1 MNIVVYLNSISRLSG
16 GVMDATRNLYLN
28 SNLAN
33 NISTNIFSYID
44 KYTEEDKHLWNSLP
58 LHLYQSQN
66 SFHYNKNLKRDL
78 LNFQSELLHVH
89 GLWQYPHLFMKEWKT
104 HSSKPLVCSPHGMLD
119 PFIINSQSKMKRL
132 IANLLFNQPLKMV
145 DCFHALCLK
154 ELEDIRL
161 YGLKQPVAI
170 IPNAVNIP
178 ENNIKKAS
186 NDGKK
191 HLLYLGRLHPKKGID
206 LLIYAV
212 SKIKKEKPNILKN
225 WIIDIVGWDHENSLQ
240 NLKLLV
246 KQENLDSEIIF
257 HGGLFNHQKDE
268 MYLKADVYILPS
280 HGEGL
285 PMTVLEAWSWR
296 TPVIMTPQCNLNEGF
311 KYNAA
316 IKVDDNVESIKRGI
330 ETTLTMNKEEL
341 NKIGNNGLELVKE
354 HFSWD
359 ASAKKMLL
367 LYNWLITKENK
378 PNFIY
383 TDF

>member
-1 MNIVVYLNSISRLSG
+1 MNIAVYLNSISRLSG
-16 GVMDATRNLYLN
+16 GVMDATRSLYLN
-28 SNLAN
+28 TNIAS
-33 NISTNIFSYID
+33 ISTNIFSYID
-44 KYTEEDKHLWNSLP
+44 KYTEEDKHQWNNLS
-58 LHLYQSQN
+58 LHLYKSKN
-66 SFHYNKNLKRDL
+66 SFHYNQNLKRDL
-78 LNFQSELLHVH
+78 LNSQCDLLHVH
-89 GLWQYPHLFMKEWKT
+89 GLWQYPHLFMKEWKA
-104 HSSKPLVCSPHGMLD
+104 HCSKPLVCSPHGMLD
-119 PFIINSQSKMKRL
+119 PFIINSQSRIKRL
-132 IANLLFNQPLKMV
+132 IANLLFNQPLNMV

-154 ELEDIRL
+154 ELEDIRS
-161 YGLKQPVAI
+161 YGLRQPVAI

-178 ENNIKKAS
+178 NDNIKKSS
-186 NDGKK
+186 NDGKR

-206 LLIYAV
+206 LLIYAI
-212 SKIKKEKPNILKN
+212 SKIKREKPEILKN

-240 NLKLLV
+240 NLKQIV

-268 MYLKADVYILPS
+268 MYSKADIYILPS

-296 TPVIMTPQCNLNEGF
+296 TPVIITPQCNLYEGF

-316 IKVDDNVESIKRGI
+316 IKVDDNIESIKQGI
-330 ETTLTMNKEEL
+330 EIAFTMNKEEL

-367 LYNWLITKENK
+367 LYDWLISKNDK

-383 TDF
+383 